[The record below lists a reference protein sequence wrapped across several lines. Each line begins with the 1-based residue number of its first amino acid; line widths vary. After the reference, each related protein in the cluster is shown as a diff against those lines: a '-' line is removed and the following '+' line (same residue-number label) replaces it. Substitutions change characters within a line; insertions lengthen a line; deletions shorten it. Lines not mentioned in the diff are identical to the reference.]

1 MSCSTDHPDRS
12 ESAART
18 HDVTVFV
25 SLELSR
31 RSWLVTSLLPGSAK
45 LSKHVLAAGDGNGLL
60 ACLAELKAKAER
72 RAPGPVAI
80 VAIQEAGL
88 DGFWLHRLLEKNGVV
103 SHVVEPASIAVPRR
117 HRRAKTDAIDGE
129 TLIRVLAAWRRGEPR
144 VCAMVRPPS
153 PEEEDRRRLSRER
166 DQLLQERI
174 RHTNRIRGLL
184 FGQGIGD
191 FNPLRKD
198 RHERLDALLT
208 GDGRPLPATLKAELV
223 REIARLELVCTQ
235 LAEVEQARDRLVAA
249 LVDAA
254 AKPVAALLG
263 LQGIGPAIAARLWLE
278 GLFRPFVNRRQVAS
292 YAGLAPS
299 PWQSG
304 GMDREQGIGKSGNP
318 RLRHTMVETAWLWL
332 RHQPDSAL
340 SVWFRNRVGD
350 ARGRVRR
357 VMIVA
362 LARKLLVAL
371 WRYAVHGVLPEG
383 AVLKA

>member
-1 MSCSTDHPDRS
+1 
-12 ESAART
+12 
-18 HDVTVFV
+18 
-25 SLELSR
+25 
-31 RSWLVTSLLPGSAK
+31 
-45 LSKHVLAAGDGNGLL
+45 
-60 ACLAELKAKAER
+60 
-72 RAPGPVAI
+72 
-80 VAIQEAGL
+80 
-88 DGFWLHRLLEKNGVV
+88 
-103 SHVVEPASIAVPRR
+103 VPRR

-129 TLIRVLAAWRRGEPR
+129 TLIRVLVAWRRGEPR

-191 FNPLRKD
+191 FNPLRQD

-208 GDGRPLPATLKAELV
+208 GDGRALPATLKAELV

-249 LVDAA
+249 L
-254 AKPVAALLG
+254 LG

-278 GLFRPFVNRRQVAS
+278 GLFRPFANRRQVAP

-332 RHQPDSAL
+332 RHQPDAAL

-350 ARGRVRR
+350 ARGRGRR
-357 VMIVA
+357 VAIVA
-362 LARKLLVAL
+362 LARKLLVESLRATATVARL
-371 WRYAVHGVLPEG
+371 GPRRFATSVPQRFRLEYRPGRVRIVWA
-383 AVLKA
+383 AW